1 MTKDWMKAWVYLSVL
16 LVLPMGLILNLTDFK
31 SKFTRWISAIY
42 VLGIVLLIWINPIKL
57 IWLSSS
63 TWKTQTILYRSK
75 ENRDHFIAFQLQD
88 KGALGYN
95 RRRVKIK
102 RINGFL
108 NLVTDY
114 DSDSA
119 PKDWIEVNENIN
131 EVGLKGG

>member
-31 SKFTRWISAIY
+31 SKFNRWISAVY
-42 VLGIVLLIWINPIKL
+42 VLGIVLIIWINPIKF

-75 ENRDHFIAFQLQD
+75 ENRGHFIAFQLQD

-95 RRRVKIK
+95 RRTVKVK
-102 RINGFL
+102 KINGFL
-108 NLVTDY
+108 NLVTNY

-131 EVGLKGG
+131 EVGLKEG